1 MRAPMLWPG
10 GGRCG
15 RAMSMPELAAG
26 LRAIMPAGM
35 ALGGTDGVQEPLW
48 PGEAI
53 VAVPH
58 RLAEFAAG
66 RAAARQALAAL
77 GLPKVA
83 IPMGADRAPIWP
95 QGAVGSI
102 SHCAGAC
109 MAVAGQQ
116 ADFAGIGLDLEP
128 AQPLARDLWPSILRP
143 EEVAADG
150 LDALRIFVAKE
161 AAYKAQ
167 YPLSRQVFDFQ
178 ILRITFQDQYFT
190 AQFVLPVPPF
200 AAGDILQGRVIKAG
214 GFYAALCW
222 IAPETLR

>member
-1 MRAPMLWPG
+1 MRAPMRWRG

-15 RAMSMPELAAG
+15 RAMSMPELATA
-26 LRAIMPAGM
+26 LRAILPAGM
-35 ALGGTDGVQEPLW
+35 ALGVAGAMPEPLW

-83 IPMGADRAPIWP
+83 IPMGEDRAPIWP
-95 QGAVGSI
+95 QGVVGSI

-109 MAVAGQQ
+109 MAVVARQS
-116 ADFAGIGLDLEP
+116 DFVGIGLDLEP

-143 EEVAADG
+143 EEFAADG

-167 YPLSRQVFDFQ
+167 YLLSRQVFDFQ
-178 ILRITFQDQYFT
+178 VLNITFQDQYFT
-190 AQFVLPVPPF
+190 ARFVLPVPPF
-200 AAGDILQGRVIKAG
+200 AAGHILQGRMIEAD

-222 IAPETLR
+222 IEA

>member
-1 MRAPMLWPG
+1 MRAPMRWRG

-15 RAMSMPELAAG
+15 RAMSMPELAAA
-26 LRAIMPAGM
+26 LRAILPAGM
-35 ALGGTDGVQEPLW
+35 ALGGAGVPEPLW

-53 VAVPH
+53 AAVPH

-66 RAAARQALAAL
+66 RTAARRAMAAL
-77 GLPKVA
+77 GVPMA
-83 IPMGADRAPIWP
+83 TIPMGEDRAPIWP
-95 QGAVGSI
+95 QGVVGSI

-109 MAVAGQQ
+109 MAVAGRPS
-116 ADFAGIGLDLEP
+116 DFAGIGLDLEP
-128 AQPLARDLWPSILRP
+128 AQPLARDLWPTILRP

-167 YPLSRQVFDFQ
+167 YPLSRQLFDFQ
-178 ILRITFQDQYFT
+178 ALNITFQDQYFM
-190 AQFVLPVPPF
+190 ARFMQAVPPF
-200 AAGDILQGRVIKAG
+200 SVGDVLRGRIIESS
-214 GFYAALCW
+214 GFCAALCW